1 MKDNITKELD
11 VLAAI
16 ELSRTTPEVRYIF
29 MEKVGLNFPLFLPT
43 LMTSQLLCEINMN
56 LLRLFEITRKSDTC
70 PNNSGDS
77 DNNI

>member
-29 MEKVGLNFPLFLPT
+29 MEKVGLIFRYFC
-43 LMTSQLLCEINMN
+43 QY
-56 LLRLFEITRKSDTC
+56 
-70 PNNSGDS
+70 
-77 DNNI
+77 